1 MRLIQGIPVSPGV
14 VIGRALVLEKS
25 LHRVPFSI
33 IAPDEIPK
41 ELDKFN
47 TAILKVQ
54 EEVEND
60 RDKVAATLG
69 EEPAK
74 IFEFHLGLLHDPNLI
89 DPIRN
94 RIESEG
100 VNGAFAVVE
109 AFGELAD
116 KFRSMDN
123 KVFREKATDVFD
135 LERRLMNQ
143 LTGGS
148 KDRLASVPDPVIVI
162 CHQVTP
168 GDAATFHHKNVLGI
182 ATDIGGRTDHS
193 SIVAAAIG
201 VPVVVG
207 CKSVAEE
214 VSDGDLLILDGK
226 SGTVIIAP
234 DDETLARM
242 RKNIELLETF
252 KQKTQEGSQQ
262 ESVTSCGVEIHL
274 YGNIEFSHEI
284 EQVISKGGEGVGLYR
299 TEFQYLTSTSLPTE
313 DQLFEEYAA
322 AIRALDGRKLTL
334 RTLDLGADKYTQAQA
349 MEPERNPFLGLRSI
363 RYCLQNQNLFRTQ
376 LRAIIRASAVGPL
389 QVMFP
394 LITSMNE
401 LRQAKMIFNEVLEE
415 CVDDGVAFAPNIPV
429 GMMVEVPSAAL
440 MAATFT
446 READFFSIGTNDL
459 IQYTVA
465 VDRGNERVASLYTAA
480 NPAVI
485 KLIKSV
491 IRAARRGMVE
501 TSLCGE
507 IAGDP
512 VYTMLLIGLGLRN
525 LSLVPSQIP
534 AVKQVIR
541 RVRVEDCERLARK
554 VGSLDSDRRILST
567 LRNELQKAV
576 PEAIGGWST
585 EQSPQAQ

>member
-1 MRLIQGIPVSPGV
+1 MKLLQGIPVSPGV
-14 VIGRALVLEKS
+14 VIGRAMVLEKS
-25 LHRVPFSI
+25 LHRVPFLI
-33 IAPDEIPK
+33 LEKEEIPA
-41 ELDKFN
+41 ELKRFN
-47 TAILKVQ
+47 DAVESSQAEVIL
-54 EEVEND
+54 D

-69 EEPAK
+69 TEPAK
-74 IFEFHLGLLHDPNLI
+74 IFDFHVGLLSDESLI
-89 DPIRN
+89 NPIRE
-94 RIESEG
+94 RIKTEG
-100 VNGAFAVVE
+100 VNAAFAVVE

-116 KFRSMDN
+116 KFRTMEN
-123 KVFREKATDVFD
+123 RVFRDKANDVFD

-148 KDRLASVPDPVIVI
+148 KDRLASVTEPVIVI

-168 GDAATFHHKNVLGI
+168 ADAATFNHKNVLGI
-182 ATDIGGRTDHS
+182 ATDVGGRTDHS

-207 CKSVAEE
+207 CKSVSEE

-226 SGTVIIAP
+226 SGLVIIAP
-234 DDETLARM
+234 DEETILKM
-242 RKNIELLETF
+242 RQNIERLESF
-252 KQKTQEGSQQ
+252 KAQTKEISRQK
-262 ESVTSCGVEIHL
+262 SVTTCGVDIHL
-274 YGNIEFSHEI
+274 YGNIEFAHEI
-284 EQVISKGGEGVGLYR
+284 EQVIEKGGEGVGLYR
-299 TEFQYLTSTSLPTE
+299 TEFQYLMSSTLPTE
-313 DQLFEEYAA
+313 DELFEEYST
-322 AIRALDGRKLTL
+322 AIQQLKGRSLTL

-363 RYCLQNQNLFRTQ
+363 RYCLQNQELFRTQ
-376 LRAIIRASAVGPL
+376 LRAIVRASAIGPL

-394 LITSMNE
+394 LITSVNE
-401 LRQAKMIFNEVLEE
+401 LRQAKLIFSEVIEE
-415 CVDDGVAFAPNIPV
+415 CEEEGLDFSPNIPI

-446 READFFSIGTNDL
+446 REVDFFSIGTNDL

-485 KLIKSV
+485 KLMKSV
-491 IRAARRGMVE
+491 IRAARRGKVE

-512 VYTMLLIGLGLRN
+512 VYTMLLIGLGLRS

-541 RVRVEDCERLARK
+541 KVNVEDCERLARK
-554 VGSLDSDRRILST
+554 IGSLDSDRRILMT
-567 LRNELQKAV
+567 LRSELQKIV
-576 PEAIGGWST
+576 PEALGGWSA
-585 EQSPQAQ
+585 EQTT

>member
-1 MRLIQGIPVSPGV
+1 MNQLQGIPVSPGV
-14 VIGRALVLEKS
+14 VIGRALVLDRS
-25 LHRVPFSI
+25 LHRVPFSVLQ
-33 IAPDEIPK
+33 PDEIPV
-41 ELDKFN
+41 ELHKFD
-47 TAILKVQ
+47 TAISKAKA
-54 EEVEND
+54 EVVHD
-60 RDKVAATLG
+60 RDMVAETLG
-69 EEPAK
+69 AEPAK
-74 IFEFHLGLLHDPNLI
+74 IFEFHLGLLSDVNLVA
-89 DPIRN
+89 PIRA
-94 RIESEG
+94 RIENEG
-100 VNGAFAVVE
+100 VNAAFAVVE
-109 AFGELAD
+109 AFGALAD
-116 KFRSMDN
+116 KFRAMDN
-123 KVFREKATDVFD
+123 RVFREKATDVFD

-148 KDRLASVPDPVIVI
+148 KDRLESVEEPVIVV

-168 GDAATFHHKNVLGI
+168 ADAAMFNHDKIIGI

-226 SGTVIIAP
+226 SGTVIINP
-234 DDETLARM
+234 DAETVVKMQR
-242 RKNIELLETF
+242 NIELLESF
-252 KQKTQEGSQQ
+252 RQKTQEVSSQQ
-262 ESVTSCGVEIHL
+262 SITECGTEIHL

-284 EQVISKGGEGVGLYR
+284 EQVIRKGGEGVGLYR
-299 TEFQYLTSTSLPTE
+299 TEFQYLISSSLPTE
-313 DQLFEEYAA
+313 DELFEEYAS

-334 RTLDLGADKYTQAQA
+334 RTFDLGADKYTQAQA

-363 RYCLQNQNLFRTQ
+363 RYCLQNQHLFRTQ

-389 QVMFP
+389 EVMFP
-394 LITSMNE
+394 LITCMNE
-401 LRQAKMIFNEVLEE
+401 LRQAKLIFNDVLEE
-415 CVDDGVAFAPNIPV
+415 CIEEGFAVAPNIPV

-446 READFFSIGTNDL
+446 REVDFFSIGTNDL

-485 KLIKSV
+485 KLVKSV
-491 IRAARRGMVE
+491 IRAARRGKVE

-534 AVKQVIR
+534 AIKQVIR
-541 RVRVEDCERLARK
+541 RVKVEDCERLARR

-567 LRNELQKAV
+567 LRSELQKTV

-585 EQSPQAQ
+585 EQSP

>member
-1 MRLIQGIPVSPGV
+1 MLMNQLQGIPVSPGV
-14 VIGRALVLEKS
+14 VIGRALVLDRS
-25 LHRVPFSI
+25 LHRVPFSVLQ
-33 IAPDEIPK
+33 PDEIPA
-41 ELDKFN
+41 ELHKFD
-47 TAILKVQ
+47 TAISKAKA
-54 EEVEND
+54 EVVHD
-60 RDKVAATLG
+60 REMVAETLG
-69 EEPAK
+69 AEPAK
-74 IFEFHLGLLHDPNLI
+74 IFEFHLGLLSDVNLV
-89 DPIRN
+89 DPIRA
-94 RIESEG
+94 RIEDEG
-100 VNGAFAVVE
+100 VNAAFAVVE
-109 AFGELAD
+109 AFGALAD
-116 KFRSMDN
+116 KFRAMDN
-123 KVFREKATDVFD
+123 RVFREKATDVFD

-148 KDRLASVPDPVIVI
+148 KDRLESVEEPVIVV

-168 GDAATFHHKNVLGI
+168 ADAAMFNHDKIIGI

-226 SGTVIIAP
+226 SGTVIINP
-234 DDETLARM
+234 DAETVVKMQR
-242 RKNIELLETF
+242 NIELLESF
-252 KQKTQEGSQQ
+252 RQKTQEVSSQQ
-262 ESVTSCGVEIHL
+262 SITECGTEIHL

-284 EQVISKGGEGVGLYR
+284 EQVIRKGGEGVGLYR
-299 TEFQYLTSTSLPTE
+299 TEFQYLISSSLPTE
-313 DQLFEEYAA
+313 DELFEEYAS

-334 RTLDLGADKYTQAQA
+334 RTFDLGADKYTQAQA

-363 RYCLQNQNLFRTQ
+363 RYCLQNQHLFRTQ

-389 QVMFP
+389 EVMFP
-394 LITSMNE
+394 LITCMNE
-401 LRQAKMIFNEVLEE
+401 LRQAKLIFNDVLEE
-415 CVDDGVAFAPNIPV
+415 CIEEGLAVAPNIPV

-446 READFFSIGTNDL
+446 REVDFFSIGTNDL

-485 KLIKSV
+485 KLVKSV
-491 IRAARRGMVE
+491 IRAARRGKVE

-534 AVKQVIR
+534 AIKQVIR
-541 RVRVEDCERLARK
+541 RVKVEDCERLARR

-567 LRNELQKAV
+567 LRSELQKTV

-585 EQSPQAQ
+585 EQSP

>member
-1 MRLIQGIPVSPGV
+1 MNQLQGIPVSPGV
-14 VIGRALVLEKS
+14 VIGRALVLDRS
-25 LHRVPFSI
+25 LHRVPFSVLQ
-33 IAPDEIPK
+33 PDEIPA
-41 ELDKFN
+41 ELHKFD
-47 TAILKVQ
+47 TAISKAKA
-54 EEVEND
+54 EVVHD
-60 RDKVAATLG
+60 REMVAETLG
-69 EEPAK
+69 AEPAK
-74 IFEFHLGLLHDPNLI
+74 IFEFHLGLLSDVTLV
-89 DPIRN
+89 DPIRA
-94 RIESEG
+94 RIEDEG
-100 VNGAFAVVE
+100 VNAAFAVVE
-109 AFGELAD
+109 AFGALAD
-116 KFRSMDN
+116 KFRAMDN
-123 KVFREKATDVFD
+123 RVFREKATDVFD

-148 KDRLASVPDPVIVI
+148 KDRLESVEEPVIVV

-168 GDAATFHHKNVLGI
+168 ADAAMFNHDKIIGI

-226 SGTVIIAP
+226 SGTVIINP
-234 DDETLARM
+234 DAETVVKMQR
-242 RKNIELLETF
+242 NIELLESF
-252 KQKTQEGSQQ
+252 RQKTQEVSSQQ
-262 ESVTSCGVEIHL
+262 SITECGTEIHL

-284 EQVISKGGEGVGLYR
+284 EQVIRKGGEGVGLYR
-299 TEFQYLTSTSLPTE
+299 TEFQYLISSSLPTE
-313 DQLFEEYAA
+313 DELFEEYAS

-334 RTLDLGADKYTQAQA
+334 RTFDLGADKYTQAQA

-363 RYCLQNQNLFRTQ
+363 RYCLQNQHLFRTQ

-389 QVMFP
+389 EVMFP
-394 LITSMNE
+394 LITCMNE
-401 LRQAKMIFNEVLEE
+401 LRQAKLIFNDVLEE
-415 CVDDGVAFAPNIPV
+415 CIEEGLAVAPNIPV

-446 READFFSIGTNDL
+446 REVDFFSIGTNDL

-485 KLIKSV
+485 KLVKSV
-491 IRAARRGMVE
+491 IRAARRGKVE

-534 AVKQVIR
+534 AIKQVIR
-541 RVRVEDCERLARK
+541 RVKVEDCERLARR

-567 LRNELQKAV
+567 LRSELQKTV

-585 EQSPQAQ
+585 EQSP

>member
-1 MRLIQGIPVSPGV
+1 MNQLQGIPVSPGV
-14 VIGRALVLEKS
+14 VIGRALVLDRS
-25 LHRVPFSI
+25 LHRVPFSVLQ
-33 IAPDEIPK
+33 PDEIPD
-41 ELDKFN
+41 ELHKFD
-47 TAILKVQ
+47 TAISKAKA
-54 EEVEND
+54 EVVHD
-60 RDKVAATLG
+60 RDMVAETLG
-69 EEPAK
+69 AEPAK
-74 IFEFHLGLLHDPNLI
+74 IFEFHLGLLSDVNLV
-89 DPIRN
+89 DPIRA
-94 RIESEG
+94 RIEDEG
-100 VNGAFAVVE
+100 VNAAFAVVE
-109 AFGELAD
+109 AFGALAD
-116 KFRSMDN
+116 KFRAMDN
-123 KVFREKATDVFD
+123 RVFREKATDVFD

-148 KDRLASVPDPVIVI
+148 KDRLESVEEPVIVV

-168 GDAATFHHKNVLGI
+168 ADAAMFNHDKIIGI

-226 SGTVIIAP
+226 SGTVIINP
-234 DDETLARM
+234 DAETVVKMQR
-242 RKNIELLETF
+242 NIELLESF
-252 KQKTQEGSQQ
+252 RQKTQEVSSQQ
-262 ESVTSCGVEIHL
+262 SITECGTEIHL

-284 EQVISKGGEGVGLYR
+284 EQVIRKGGEGVGLYR
-299 TEFQYLTSTSLPTE
+299 TEFQYLISSSLPTE
-313 DQLFEEYAA
+313 DELFEEYAS
-322 AIRALDGRKLTL
+322 AIQALDGRKLTL
-334 RTLDLGADKYTQAQA
+334 RTFDLGADKYTQAQA

-363 RYCLQNQNLFRTQ
+363 RYCLQNQHLFRTQ

-389 QVMFP
+389 EVMFP
-394 LITSMNE
+394 LITCMNE
-401 LRQAKMIFNEVLEE
+401 LRQAKLIFNDVLEE
-415 CVDDGVAFAPNIPV
+415 CIEEGLAVAPNIPV

-446 READFFSIGTNDL
+446 REVDFFSIGTNDL

-485 KLIKSV
+485 KLVKSV
-491 IRAARRGMVE
+491 IRAARRGKVE

-534 AVKQVIR
+534 AIKQVIR
-541 RVRVEDCERLARK
+541 RVKVEDCERLARR

-567 LRNELQKAV
+567 LRSELQKTV

-585 EQSPQAQ
+585 EQSP

>member
-1 MRLIQGIPVSPGV
+1 MKLLQGIPVSPGV
-14 VIGRALVLEKS
+14 VIGRAMVLEKS
-25 LHRVPFSI
+25 LHRVPFLI
-33 IAPDEIPK
+33 LEADRIPA
-41 ELDKFN
+41 ELETFN
-47 TAILKVQ
+47 TALEGARARVKQ
-54 EEVEND
+54 D
-60 RDKVAATLG
+60 RDQVAATLG

-74 IFEFHLGLLHDPNLI
+74 IFEFHLGLLSDSTLI
-89 DPIRN
+89 DPIQE
-94 RIESEG
+94 RIETEG
-100 VNGAFAVVE
+100 VNAAFAVVE
-109 AFGELAD
+109 AFGALAD
-116 KFRSMDN
+116 RFRSMDDS
-123 KVFREKATDVFD
+123 VFKEKANDVFD
-135 LERRLMNQ
+135 LERRVLTQ

-148 KDRLASVPDPVIVI
+148 QDRLASLTEPVIVI

-168 GDAATFHHKNVLGI
+168 TEVVAFNHEMVLGI

-201 VPVVVG
+201 IPVVVG

-234 DDETLARM
+234 DDETVEKM
-242 RKNIELLETF
+242 RLNIQRLEILQ
-252 KQKTQEGSQQ
+252 QKSKEIAKQ
-262 ESVTSCGVEIHL
+262 ESVTLDGVQIHL
-274 YGNIEFSHEI
+274 YGNIEFAYEI
-284 EQVISKGGEGVGLYR
+284 AQVIEKGGEGVGLYR
-299 TEFQYLTSTSLPTE
+299 TEFQYLTSPTLPTE
-313 DQLFEEYAA
+313 DELYDEYSKT
-322 AIRALDGRKLTL
+322 IRNLQGRKLTI
-334 RTLDLGADKYTQAQA
+334 RTVDLGADKYTQAQA

-363 RYCLQNQNLFRTQ
+363 RYCLQNLPLFRTQ

-389 QVMFP
+389 RVMFP

-401 LRQAKMIFNEVLEE
+401 LRQAKLIFADVMEE
-415 CVDDGVAFAPNIPV
+415 CEEEGIEFDSNIPI

-446 READFFSIGTNDL
+446 REVDFFSIGTNDL

-465 VDRGNERVASLYTAA
+465 VDRGNEKVASLYTAA

-485 KLIKSV
+485 KLIKSI
-491 IRAARRGMVE
+491 IRAARRGKVE

-512 VYTMLLIGLGLRN
+512 IYTMLLIGLGLRH

-534 AVKQVIR
+534 AIKQVIR
-541 RVRVEDCERLARK
+541 NVNVGECERLARK

-567 LRNELQKAV
+567 LRKELHTTV
-576 PEAIGGWST
+576 PEVIGGWSVEQTT
-585 EQSPQAQ
+585 EA